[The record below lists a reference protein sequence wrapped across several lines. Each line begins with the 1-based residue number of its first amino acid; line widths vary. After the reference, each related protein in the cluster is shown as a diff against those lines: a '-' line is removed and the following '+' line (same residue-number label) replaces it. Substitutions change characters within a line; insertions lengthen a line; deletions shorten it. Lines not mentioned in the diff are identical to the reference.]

1 MDRDTLFKQLAK
13 HYNLDPNKDWW
24 QHRQSGNWVLSHSA
38 VQKLASTPTP
48 EGHVVVT
55 PGKDTIDWIKTG
67 NVQEGGVHGPEVVIG
82 GEFLLMDKMRVVRR
96 IYAIG
101 EANGA
106 NVNKSVPYSFAMAWK
121 RMFDRG
127 VLEVLAFSQLNL
139 YSSVEADTF
148 MDPAQIVRTSAPE
161 PVEKVQPA
169 PQISPP
175 KAEAKRPAPPMI
187 KPPAPKQAEKKTT
200 VVQQP
205 KPMESLKDAILSCL
219 NGKDGEHL
227 SKGDICKATGI
238 DPKRF
243 LGHMSALLD
252 SGAVMKVGE
261 KKGTRYYKSTPVD
274 SSPDI
279 IAAPPLDV
287 PEFSMAHFKDLWSS
301 TTKELESFGVPYTKL
316 SEFTYKV
323 TGHRRAIDAYNSGSL
338 SISRIEDIF
347 VLGKDWAAANVAA
360 VPL

>member
-1 MDRDTLFKQLAK
+1 MDRDTLFKQLPE
-13 HYNLDPNKDWW
+13 HYKLDPEKDWW

-55 PGKDTIDWIKTG
+55 PSKDTIDWIKTG

-82 GEFLLMDKMRVVRR
+82 GEFLLMDKNRVVRR

-148 MDPAQIVRTSAPE
+148 MDPAQIVRASVPE
-161 PVEKVQPA
+161 PVAQAPVVQAA
-169 PQISPP
+169 PKPDAP
-175 KAEAKRPAPPMI
+175 RPAPPAI
-187 KPPAPKQAEKKTT
+187 KPPVPRMAEKKT
-200 VVQQP
+200 VVAPPP
-205 KPMESLKDAILSCL
+205 KAPESLESAILGCL

-227 SKGDICKATGI
+227 SKSEICKATGVRP
-238 DPKRF
+238 DKF
-243 LGHMSALLD
+243 LAHISGLID
-252 SGAVMKVGE
+252 SGVVIRVGE
-261 KKGTRYYKSTPVD
+261 RKGTKYYKATP
-274 SSPDI
+274 SEKSPDI
-279 IAAPPLDV
+279 IATPVSEAEPLGMDQ
-287 PEFSMAHFKDLWSS
+287 FKSVWGDAV
-301 TTKELESFGVPYTKL
+301 KELDRIGVPYTRI
-316 SEFTYKV
+316 SEFTESV
-323 TGHRRAIDAYNSGSL
+323 TGHKRVIDAYNSGALTL
-338 SISRIEDIF
+338 SSIEDIF
-347 VLGKDWAAANVAA
+347 ILGKNWAAANVAA